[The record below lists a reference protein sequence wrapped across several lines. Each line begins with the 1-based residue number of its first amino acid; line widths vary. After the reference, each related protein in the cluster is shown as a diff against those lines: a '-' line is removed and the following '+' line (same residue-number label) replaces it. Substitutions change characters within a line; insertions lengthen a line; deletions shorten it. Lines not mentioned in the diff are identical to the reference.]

1 MSYLDVASTLEE
13 LKEMSQK
20 YLFNTY
26 GERNVAFIKGQGCYL
41 YDIGGREYL
50 DFISGIAVNNLG
62 HSHPVIVD
70 AIKLQSEEVLHT
82 SNLYLIKPQILLAQ
96 KLCDNSFAEKV
107 FFCNSGTEANESAIK
122 LVRKYS
128 KEKYGDNRY
137 KIISMK
143 GSFHGRTMGA
153 LSATA
158 QDKVRRGFE
167 PFLEGFEF
175 AEFNDIKSLQR
186 LIDNKTCAVILEP
199 IQGEVGVVPA
209 EKSYLE
215 NVREICT
222 KNDLLLIFDEIQCGM
237 GRTSKLFAYQYYGVE
252 PDIMTL
258 AKALANGLPIG
269 AMLAKDEVAEAFKPS
284 NHASTFGGNFLVTR
298 TACAVLDILLNTD
311 LLENVKNSSRY
322 LFHQLE
328 ELASEFKIITK
339 IRGIGLMIGIVF
351 NGDAKTIQN
360 KLLEN
365 GLLTTF
371 CGENVIRILPPLIVK
386 KEDIDRA
393 INIFRETLSQIE
405 NSVKRTF

>member
-1 MSYLDVASTLEE
+1 MSYLDVTSTLEE